1 MNESK
6 IIFQAKNFH
15 GDVLGERH
23 FNVAYETFGGVAH
36 FLQAEIIRTRVL
48 GRERF
53 PDVDFRVDYIM
64 PDLAEGEEPNVYL
77 S

>member
-1 MNESK
+1 MKESK
-6 IIFQAKNFH
+6 IILRANFD
-15 GDVLGERH
+15 GYVIGERH
-23 FNVAYETFGGVAH
+23 FNVAYKTYDGVAH
-36 FLQAEIIRTRVL
+36 FLQAEIVRTRKL

-53 PDVDFRVDYIM
+53 PDVDFFIDYIM